1 MKNRVE
7 IKAEARQFIRTG
19 LISPL
24 LVSAI
29 FVIIQLVF
37 SELSTWLDTGS
48 FSLEQITEL
57 LQQGDFNAITNASI
71 TYFPSPIASFF
82 SILMTLLIM
91 VLTAGYYSYCM
102 GIRKGWQM
110 DFSSLLDGF
119 GIAGSVIWCR
129 ILMAIKI
136 FLWSLLFVIPGIIAA
151 YRYRFAIYNLLST
164 EQPISASEAIAM
176 SCKQTQGMKMDLFVL
191 DLSFLGWE
199 ILSALTLGIL
209 NVWVLPYVTLSDLGY
224 YEQAQMRTNSAN
236 HTNNSPWNF

>member
-7 IKAEARQFIRTG
+7 IKAESRQFIRTG
-19 LISPL
+19 FISPL

-29 FVIIQLVF
+29 FVAIQLAF

-48 FSLEQITEL
+48 FSLQQIMDLLEQGSLNTVAYSYL
-57 LQQGDFNAITNASI
+57 
-71 TYFPSPIASFF
+71 PSPIASFF

-129 ILMAIKI
+129 ILMGIKV

-151 YRYRFAIYNLLST
+151 YRYRFAVYNLLST
-164 EQPISASEAIAM
+164 DQPISASEAIAM

-199 ILSALTLGIL
+199 ILSALTFGIL
-209 NVWVLPYVTLSDLGY
+209 NIWVLPYFTLSDLGY
-224 YEQAQMRTNSAN
+224 YEQAQMRVNSTDR
-236 HTNNSPWNF
+236 TNNSPWEF

>member
-1 MKNRVE
+1 
-7 IKAEARQFIRTG
+7 
-19 LISPL
+19 
-24 LVSAI
+24 
-29 FVIIQLVF
+29 
-37 SELSTWLDTGS
+37 
-48 FSLEQITEL
+48 
-57 LQQGDFNAITNASI
+57 
-71 TYFPSPIASFF
+71 
-82 SILMTLLIM
+82 MTLLIM

-102 GIRKGWQM
+102 GIRKGWRM
-110 DFSSLLDGF
+110 EYSSLLDGF

-151 YRYRFAIYNLLST
+151 YRYRFAVYNLLHT
-164 EQPISASEAIAM
+164 DQPISASEAIAM

-209 NVWVLPYVTLSDLGY
+209 HVWVLPYLTLSDLGY

-236 HTNNSPWNF
+236 HTNDSPWNF